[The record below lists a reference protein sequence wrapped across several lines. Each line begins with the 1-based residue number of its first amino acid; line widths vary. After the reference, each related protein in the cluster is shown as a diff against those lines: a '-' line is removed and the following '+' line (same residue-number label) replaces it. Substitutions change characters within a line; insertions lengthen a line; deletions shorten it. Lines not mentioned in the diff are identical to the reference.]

1 MIGTAKTLNYQ
12 DFRNRLYAGLKRISH
27 KSSRLLAV
35 RNLADTACR
44 RHRCYGH
51 YYHLPHQETQA

>member
-35 RNLADTACR
+35 RNLADPAHHCH
-44 RHRCYGH
+44 HRNC
-51 YYHLPHQETQA
+51 YYHPISHLEV